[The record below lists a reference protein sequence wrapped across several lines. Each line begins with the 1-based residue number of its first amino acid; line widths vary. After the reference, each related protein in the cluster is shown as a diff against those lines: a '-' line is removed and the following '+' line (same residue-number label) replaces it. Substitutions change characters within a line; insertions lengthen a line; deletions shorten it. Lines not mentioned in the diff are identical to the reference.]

1 MSRRQITAALTDAVV
16 QYYTKKR
23 YCVNREIGLCKRGRL
38 RADFLA
44 MNMKNEIIIVEVKSC
59 PSDFYTDHKWQK
71 YLPYCNKF
79 YFLMNNET
87 YEKCA
92 PDIPKGIGVIS
103 VHNNEL
109 WFRRNARRHDID
121 PQILLQLLIR
131 MAFRSA
137 EFNRYK

>member
-71 YLPYCNKF
+71 YLPTRTRVFNKQTS
-79 YFLMNNET
+79 LCRR
-87 YEKCA
+87 KL
-92 PDIPKGIGVIS
+92 GI
-103 VHNNEL
+103 
-109 WFRRNARRHDID
+109 F
-121 PQILLQLLIR
+121 
-131 MAFRSA
+131 
-137 EFNRYK
+137 